1 MKSQYLRENIVSM
14 NQEED
19 VILEKKKECLENKR
33 EILEI
38 FLNDGRNT
46 MHKNFKDKQPRK

>member
-1 MKSQYLRENIVSM
+1 M

-46 MHKNFKDKQPRK
+46 MHKNFKDKQPRKQRKQKKMEEK

>member
-19 VILEKKKECLENKR
+19 VILEKKKRMFRKQERDL
-33 EILEI
+33 
-38 FLNDGRNT
+38 G
-46 MHKNFKDKQPRK
+46 NFFK